1 MSRIKAPSA
10 SVVLGG
16 GAHALTD
23 LLVDPMAVA
32 ARKRD
37 MAYRALEAARREWEG
52 VSAGVRVLGELLAF

>member
-1 MSRIKAPSA
+1 
-10 SVVLGG
+10 
-16 GAHALTD
+16 
-23 LLVDPMAVA
+23 MAVA